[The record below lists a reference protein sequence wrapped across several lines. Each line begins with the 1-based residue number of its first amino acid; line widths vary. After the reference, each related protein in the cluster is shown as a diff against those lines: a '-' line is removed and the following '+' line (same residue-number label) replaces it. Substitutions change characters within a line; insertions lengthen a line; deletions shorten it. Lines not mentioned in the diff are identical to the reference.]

1 MDEED
6 PTTLEECEERL
17 AILNMRLADVM
28 EEQIALAK
36 EFRDKD
42 MKLSDKY
49 WYLLAEITRIDN
61 IKETF
66 L

>member
-1 MDEED
+1 MDED
-6 PTTLEECEERL
+6 PTTLEECDERL
-17 AILNMRLADVM
+17 AILNMRLADVI

-36 EFRDKD
+36 EFREKD

-49 WYLLAEITRIDN
+49 WGLLAEITRIDN
-61 IKETF
+61 LKETF

>member
-49 WYLLAEITRIDN
+49 WCLLAEITRIDN
-61 IKETF
+61 LKETF

>member
-1 MDEED
+1 MDKD
-6 PTTLEECEERL
+6 PTTLEECDERL
-17 AILNMRLADVM
+17 AILNMRLADVI

-36 EFRDKD
+36 EFREKD

-49 WYLLAEITRIDN
+49 WQLLAEITRIDN
-61 IKETF
+61 LKETF

>member
-1 MDEED
+1 MDED
-6 PTTLEECEERL
+6 PTTLEECDERL
-17 AILNMRLADVM
+17 AILNMRLADVI

-36 EFRDKD
+36 EFREKD

-49 WYLLAEITRIDN
+49 WQLLAEITRIDN
-61 IKETF
+61 LKETF

>member
-49 WYLLAEITRIDN
+49 WHLLAEITRIDN

>member
-1 MDEED
+1 MDKD

-17 AILNMRLADVM
+17 AILDKQLKDVM
-28 EEQIALAK
+28 EEQLTLAK
-36 EFRDKD
+36 EYHDRD
-42 MKLSDKY
+42 MKLGDKY
-49 WYLLAEITRIDN
+49 WHILAEITRIDN